1 MLKRGVSLSFILI
14 EIPPLFIREG
24 EWGVGLGRILIVGGS
39 SAKPEAE
46 DKEQQTADSYH
57 RI

>member
-46 DKEQQTADSYH
+46 DKE
-57 RI
+57 